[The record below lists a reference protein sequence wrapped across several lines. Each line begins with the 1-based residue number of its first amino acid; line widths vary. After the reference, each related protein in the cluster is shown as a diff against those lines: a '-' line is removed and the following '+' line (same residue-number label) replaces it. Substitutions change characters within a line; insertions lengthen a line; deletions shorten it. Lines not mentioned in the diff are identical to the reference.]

1 MKTEEGDFNLNMLEI
16 FILQFQSICNML
28 IVMFLYMKNIV
39 RGGDTMMDVC
49 FELNSRTWTET
60 HAAEL
65 LASYQK
71 KKKYYLSILVHSF
84 NRRLHYRF
92 ALNSIVITSAHR
104 DSCCAQIIFP
114 AFIKCSAVI

>member
-1 MKTEEGDFNLNMLEI
+1 
-16 FILQFQSICNML
+16 
-28 IVMFLYMKNIV
+28 MFLYMKNIV

-71 KKKYYLSILVHSF
+71 KKNIIYQYWFI
-84 NRRLHYRF
+84 RLIVAYVIV